1 MLRSTLG
8 IPGRIF
14 ASCRLPVLQGVA
26 SPVISSGYG
35 FGPAPCLSL
44 RGPAATIAWL
54 PLGPWCRGSQGL
66 GRGFRAAAPDHPVG
80 NREGGR
86 WLAGG
91 PVGTCGG
98 GLPPGLILLAFPAT
112 LLVYRSPGT
121 AAMLMAGP
129 RLLSAPGLPPRGA
142 GGAFPGCLAIRL
154 PADPAALSRTRIQ
167 QGQGG
172 ACRAEGAAPRR
183 RRRDPG
189 PEWQRRALP
198 CEQPQHH
205 RGPGVQGTGHQQGEQ
220 GRQQGQQQQASDRVQ
235 GSLGGRVLGS

>member
-14 ASCRLPVLQGVA
+14 ASCRSPLLQGVA

-44 RGPAATIAWL
+44 RCPAATIAWL

-86 WLAGG
+86 WLAGD
-91 PVGTCGG
+91 PLGTCGD
-98 GLPPGLILLAFPAT
+98 GLPPGLILLVLPDI
-112 LLVYRSPGT
+112 LLACRSPGT
-121 AAMLMAGP
+121 AAMLMAGSRP
-129 RLLSAPGLPPRGA
+129 LSAPGLPPGGA
-142 GGAFPGCLAIRL
+142 SRAFPGFLALRL

-205 RGPGVQGTGHQQGEQ
+205 CGPGVQRTGHQQGEQ
-220 GRQQGQQQQASDRVQ
+220 GRQQGQQQQTSDRVQ
-235 GSLGGRVLGS
+235 GSLGGRVLGF